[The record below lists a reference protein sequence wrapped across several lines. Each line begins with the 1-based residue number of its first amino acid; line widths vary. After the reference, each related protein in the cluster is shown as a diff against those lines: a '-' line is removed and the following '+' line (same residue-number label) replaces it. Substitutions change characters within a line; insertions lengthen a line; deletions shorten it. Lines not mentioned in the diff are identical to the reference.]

1 MRPTMDLQHAS
12 QHFRLLSD
20 STRLRLLMLVDREE
34 LSVAELAAITQLAQ
48 PRVSTHLA
56 KLKEAGLVSDRRQG
70 VFVYYRMAGKIADS
84 GLKSLWELLRVNT
97 SDPLVQQDIERI
109 PQVLNARNGDSNW
122 ADSVAGD
129 MERHYSPGR
138 TWEATTRAIVQLLE
152 LGDVLD
158 VASGD
163 GVLAE
168 LLAPRARSIKCLDIS
183 QRVVDAGKKRLR
195 NYTNVSFELGDM
207 HDLPVLNASFD
218 TLLLMHALTY
228 TKKPQL
234 VFNEACRILRP
245 GGRLL
250 AVTLQKHAHKNA
262 VMAYNHLN
270 LGFTESQLR
279 KCCTKAGLE
288 PLTVQISGIEKRTP
302 NFEVLTLVAGKP
314 KLKPNKEHQEKLP

>member
-1 MRPTMDLQHAS
+1 MRSKMDLQHAS

-56 KLKEAGLVSDRRQG
+56 KLKEAGLVSDRREG
-70 VFVYYRMAGKIADS
+70 VFVYYRMAANIADR
-84 GLKSLWELLRVNT
+84 GLEALWELLRANT
-97 SDPLVQQDIERI
+97 SDPLIQQDFERI
-109 PQVLNARNGDSNW
+109 PQVLNARRGGSSW

-138 TWEATTRAIVQLLE
+138 TWEVTTRTIVQLLE

-195 NYTNVSFELGDM
+195 NYANVSFEPGDM
-207 HDLPVLNASFD
+207 HQLPVADASFD
-218 TLLLMHALTY
+218 TVLLMHALTY
-228 TKKPQL
+228 TKEPSV
-234 VFNEACRILRP
+234 VFDEASRVLRP

-250 AVTLQKHAHKNA
+250 AATLQKHAHKNA
-262 VMAYNHLN
+262 VTAYNHLN

-279 KCCTKAGLE
+279 KLCTGAGLE
-288 PLTVQISGIEKRTP
+288 PLNIRISAVEKRTP
-302 NFEVLTLVAGKP
+302 NFEVLTLLAGKP
-314 KLKPNKEHQEKLP
+314 A

>member
-1 MRPTMDLQHAS
+1 
-12 QHFRLLSD
+12 
-20 STRLRLLMLVDREE
+20 MLVDREE

-56 KLKEAGLVSDRRQG
+56 KLKEAGLVSDRREG
-70 VFVYYRMAGKIADS
+70 VFVFYRMAANITDQSLDA
-84 GLKSLWELLRVNT
+84 LWELLRTNT
-97 SDPLVQQDIERI
+97 ADPLIQQDFERI
-109 PQVLNARNGDSNW
+109 PQVLNARGGGASW

-138 TWEATTRAIVQLLE
+138 TWEVTTRAIVQLLE

-195 NYTNVSFELGDM
+195 NYSNVSFEPGDM
-207 HDLPVLNASFD
+207 HQLPVADASFD
-218 TLLLMHALTY
+218 TVLLMHALTY
-228 TKKPQL
+228 TNKPAEVL
-234 VFNEACRILRP
+234 NEASRVLRP
-245 GGRLL
+245 GGRLV
-250 AVTLQKHAHKNA
+250 AATLQKHAHKNA
-262 VMAYNHLN
+262 VTAYNHLN

-279 KCCTKAGLE
+279 KFCTSASLE
-288 PLTVQISGIEKRTP
+288 PQNVQISAVEKRSP
-302 NFEVLTLVAGKP
+302 NFEVLTLIAHR
-314 KLKPNKEHQEKLP
+314 LS

>member
-1 MRPTMDLQHAS
+1 MANRMNLQSVS

-20 STRLRLLMLVDREE
+20 STRLRLLMLVDHEE
-34 LSVAELAAITQLAQ
+34 LSVAELSAITQLAQ

-56 KLKEAGLVSDRRQG
+56 KLKEAGLVSDRREG
-70 VFVYYRMAGKIADS
+70 VFVYYRMAGNITDS
-84 GLKSLWELLRVNT
+84 SLNALWELLRENT
-97 SDPLVQQDIERI
+97 SDPLIQQDFERI
-109 PQVLNARNGDSNW
+109 TQVLNARGGHSNW

-138 TWEATTRAIVQLLE
+138 TWEVTTRAIVQLLN

-195 NYTNVSFELGDM
+195 NYSHVSFEPGDM
-207 HDLPVLNASFD
+207 HELPVADSAFD
-218 TLLLMHALTY
+218 TILLMHALTY
-228 TKKPQL
+228 TKNPAV
-234 VFNEACRILRP
+234 VFAEASRALRP

-250 AVTLQKHAHKNA
+250 AATLQKHAHKD
-262 VMAYNHLN
+262 VVTAYNHLN
-270 LGFTESQLR
+270 LGFTGSQL
-279 KCCTKAGLE
+279 KKLCINAGLE
-288 PLTVQISGIEKRTP
+288 PQNIQISAVEKRTP
-302 NFEVLTLVAGKP
+302 NFKVLTLIAGKP
-314 KLKPNKEHQEKLP
+314 A

>member
-1 MRPTMDLQHAS
+1 MHSKMDLLHAS

-56 KLKEAGLVSDRRQG
+56 KLKEAGLVNDRREG
-70 VFVYYRMAGKIADS
+70 VSVYYRMATTIDDS
-84 GLKSLWELLRVNT
+84 SLGALWELLRTNT
-97 SDPLVQQDIERI
+97 SDPLIQQDAERI
-109 PQVLNARNGDSNW
+109 PQVINARGGNSSW

-138 TWEATTRAIVQLLE
+138 TWEVTTRTIVQLLE

-168 LLAPRARSIKCLDIS
+168 LLAPRARSIQCLDIS
-183 QRVVDAGKKRLR
+183 QRVVDAGKDRLR
-195 NYTNVSFELGDM
+195 NYSNVSFTAGDM
-207 HDLPVLNASFD
+207 HDMPFPDASFD
-218 TLLLMHALTY
+218 TVLLMHALTY
-228 TKKPQL
+228 TDEPQKA
-234 VFNEACRILRP
+234 FNEASRVLRP

-250 AVTLQKHAHKNA
+250 AATLQKHLHKNA
-262 VMAYNHLN
+262 VAAYDHLN
-270 LGFTESQLR
+270 LGFTESALR
-279 KCCTKAGLE
+279 NFCTKSGLE
-288 PLTVQISGIEKRTP
+288 PKTIRVSAVEKRTP
-302 NFEVLTLVAGKP
+302 NFEVLTLMAGKP
-314 KLKPNKEHQEKLP
+314 G

>member
-1 MRPTMDLQHAS
+1 MRAKMDLLHAS

-56 KLKEAGLVSDRRQG
+56 KLKEAGLVCDRREG
-70 VFVYYRMAGKIADS
+70 VSVYYRLAATISDP
-84 GLKSLWELLRVNT
+84 GLNKLWELLRSNT
-97 SDPLVQQDIERI
+97 SDPLIQQDAERI
-109 PQVLNARNGDSNW
+109 PQVLNARGGNPSW

-138 TWEATTRAIVQLLE
+138 TWEVTTRTLVQILE

-163 GVLAE
+163 GVQAE
-168 LLAPRARSIKCLDIS
+168 LLAPRARSIHCLDIS
-183 QRVVDAGKKRLR
+183 QRVVDAGKERLR
-195 NYTNVSFELGDM
+195 NYSNVSFAVGDM
-207 HDLPVLNASFD
+207 HDLPVGESAFD
-218 TLLLMHALTY
+218 TVLLMHALTY
-228 TKKPQL
+228 TTEPQK
-234 VFNEACRILRP
+234 VFNETYRVLRP

-250 AVTLQKHAHKNA
+250 AATLHKHPHENA

-270 LGFTESQLR
+270 FGFTETQLR
-279 KCCTKAGLE
+279 QYCTAAGLE
-288 PLTVQISGIEKRTP
+288 PQNIQMSAVEKRSP
-302 NFEVLTLVAGKP
+302 NFEVLTLMAGKP
-314 KLKPNKEHQEKLP
+314 G

>member
-1 MRPTMDLQHAS
+1 MDLQHAS

-56 KLKEAGLVSDRRQG
+56 KLKEAGLVSDRREG
-70 VFVYYRMAGKIADS
+70 VFVYYRMAANIPDA
-84 GLKSLWELLRVNT
+84 SLNAFWELLRENT
-97 SDPLVQQDIERI
+97 SDPLTQKDSERI
-109 PQVLNARNGDSNW
+109 PQVLNARGGNSSW

-138 TWEATTRAIVQLLE
+138 TWEVTTRAMVQLLE

-158 VASGD
+158 IASGD

-195 NYTNVSFELGDM
+195 GFSNVSFEPGDM
-207 HDLPVLNASFD
+207 HELPVADACFN
-218 TLLLMHALTY
+218 TVLLMHALTY
-228 TKKPQL
+228 TTQPQS
-234 VFNEACRILRP
+234 VFNEASRVLRP

-250 AVTLQKHAHKNA
+250 AATLQKHAHKNA
-262 VMAYNHLN
+262 VTAYNHQN
-270 LGFTESQLR
+270 LGFTEAQLR
-279 KCCTKAGLE
+279 KFCLNAGLE
-288 PLTVQISGIEKRTP
+288 PGHIQISAVEKRTP
-302 NFEVLTLVAGKP
+302 NFEVLTLIANKP
-314 KLKPNKEHQEKLP
+314 S

>member
-1 MRPTMDLQHAS
+1 MRSKMDLQHAS

-20 STRLRLLMLVDREE
+20 STRLRLLMLVDCEE

-56 KLKEAGLVSDRRQG
+56 KLKEAGLVNDRREG
-70 VFVYYRMAGKIADS
+70 VFVYYRMAGSITDDS
-84 GLKSLWELLRVNT
+84 LAALWELLRTNT
-97 SDPLVQQDIERI
+97 ADPLIQQDFERI
-109 PQVLNARNGDSNW
+109 PQVLNARGGDSSW

-138 TWEATTRAIVQLLE
+138 TWEVTTRAIVQLLE

-195 NYTNVSFELGDM
+195 NYSNVSFEPGDM
-207 HDLPVLNASFD
+207 HQLPVADASFD
-218 TLLLMHALTY
+218 TVLLMHALTY
-228 TKKPQL
+228 TNKPQL
-234 VFNEACRILRP
+234 VFNQASRVLRP

-250 AVTLQKHAHKNA
+250 AATLHKHAHKNA
-262 VMAYNHLN
+262 VSAYNHLN
-270 LGFTESQLR
+270 LGFSEAQL
-279 KCCTKAGLE
+279 KKFCTSAGLE
-288 PLTVQISGIEKRTP
+288 AHNIQVSAVEKRTP
-302 NFEVLTLVAGKP
+302 NFEVLTLIAGKP
-314 KLKPNKEHQEKLP
+314 G